1 MNMRFR
7 KRKKVLIFSLLIF
20 PLILILII
28 LFKWKDII
36 SFLHILY
43 LDEVLVKWA
52 GVIVNITIILLTLFL
67 NITLGYFR
75 RPRFKIDCDIGPPWQ
90 IQTKLAA
97 ANDDKDDV
105 IQMHL
110 RFRVTNV
117 GRTCEDSSE
126 VRIEKIYKINA
137 QSIDKPIALNDHDPR
152 PLKWVGR
159 NTAPIVLNVDT
170 YDFVDLGVRRSD
182 ILERFRLDFSERGHY
197 DLIMESDIISGFLVD
212 GTVYGNKAI
221 PLHFTFELTW
231 DPTSDFGPI
240 KIKKI

>member
-1 MNMRFR
+1 MRFR
-7 KRKKVLIFSLLIF
+7 KRKKVLFFSLLICS
-20 PLILILII
+20 LALILII
-28 LFKWKDII
+28 LFKWKGII
-36 SFLHILY
+36 TFLHNLY
-43 LDEVLVKWA
+43 VDELFVKWA
-52 GVIVNITIILLTLFL
+52 GVIVNISIIILTLFL

-75 RPRFKIDCDIGPPWQ
+75 RPRFKIDSGMGSPWQ
-90 IQTKLAA
+90 KQTKLAG
-97 ANDDKDDV
+97 NDDV
-105 IQMHL
+105 VQMHL

-117 GRTCEDSSE
+117 GRTSEGSTE
-126 VRIEKIYKINA
+126 VRIEKIYKITEQN
-137 QSIDKPIALNDHDPR
+137 IDKPIALNDHDPR

-159 NTAPIVLNVDT
+159 NTTPIVLNVDT

-182 ILERFRLDFSERGHY
+182 ILDRFSLDFSERGHY

-231 DPTSDFGPI
+231 DPASDFGPI

>member
-1 MNMRFR
+1 MISMNIGFR
-7 KRKKVLIFSLLIF
+7 KRKKVLFFSLLICS
-20 PLILILII
+20 LVLILII
-28 LFKWKDII
+28 LIKWKDII

-43 LDEVLVKWA
+43 VDELLVKWA
-52 GVIVNITIILLTLFL
+52 GVIVNISIIILTLFL
-67 NITLGYFR
+67 NITLGYLR
-75 RPRFKIDCDIGPPWQ
+75 RPRFKIDCGMGSPWQ
-90 IQTKLAA
+90 KQTKLAA
-97 ANDDKDDV
+97 YDDV
-105 IQMHL
+105 VQMHL

-117 GRTCEDSSE
+117 GRTSEGSTE
-126 VRIEKIYKINA
+126 VRIEKIYKITEQN
-137 QSIDKPIALNDHDPR
+137 SDKPIALNDHDPR

-159 NTAPIVLNVDT
+159 NTTPIVLNVDT

-197 DLIMESDIISGFLVD
+197 DLIMESDIIIGFLVD

-221 PLHFTFELTW
+221 PLHFTFELIW